1 MRLPEYTV
9 LLSFVLGVLC
19 GVGCSPFVVPPSRE
33 ILCLMLPFA
42 FSLVLPLLAGVNTP
56 TWSLVSWTIQRPGTD
71 EAAGLLL
78 PGTWTWL
85 VVEALPP
92 TNPAP
97 PWWMLCGWTGSP
109 RSPEPAA
116 AGVAACYF
124 DDRYQKFGDTG
135 AGAATA
141 AAAVVSFRF
150 VLLQVQAHT
159 RAPASLRDREG
170 GFEPRTMELATARK
184 TAAADSSYA
193 AQTRG
198 VISVIFLV
206 GALKTL

>member
-1 MRLPEYTV
+1 M
-9 LLSFVLGVLC
+9 LGVLC

-42 FSLVLPLLAGVNTP
+42 FSLGLPLLAGVNTP

-78 PGTWTWL
+78 PGTWL

-141 AAAVVSFRF
+141 WRCFTECRMGTYRPMHEGVSVERPLHSCMPCSFRC
-150 VLLQVQAHT
+150 
-159 RAPASLRDREG
+159 SLY
-170 GFEPRTMELATARK
+170 L
-184 TAAADSSYA
+184 
-193 AQTRG
+193 
-198 VISVIFLV
+198 
-206 GALKTL
+206 